1 MIVFAIDQTIELV
14 VAIAIGR
21 GGAAKSASWVEQGH
35 RNIGDARLA
44 RILHAVMIDIEPD
57 IVADAEVLHLHAH
70 TRWLG
75 R

>member
-14 VAIAIGR
+14 VATAIGR
-21 GGAAKSASWVEQGH
+21 GGAAESVGRIEQGH

-44 RILHAVMIDIEPD
+44 RILHAIVIDIEPHE
-57 IVADAEVLHLHAH
+57 IADAEVLHLHAH